1 MLLSMPLPLRTTAVW
16 GEFGEIQ
23 PLPWAY
29 GRCDV
34 VPVVY
39 TQDRT
44 QWLVADHAIAGV
56 DGVRVGDADATFVW
70 RNAADSS
77 GHAVALVEL
86 ATAPESGA
94 AISVALRGALHPRTG
109 VLLENPADIAWDMLT
124 RSGIVTTESE
134 WMAFRR
140 QCTNAGLVCAG
151 VFDEIVTVRSAL
163 DDLLSSVGAVWSA
176 GARGW
181 ARLWPSN

>member
-1 MLLSMPLPLRTTAVW
+1 MLLSMPIPLRTTAVW
-16 GEFGEIQ
+16 GEFGDIQ

-29 GRCDV
+29 GRCSV
-34 VPVVY
+34 VPVPY

-44 QWLVADHAIAGV
+44 QYLVADHAIAGV
-56 DGVRVGDADATFVW
+56 DSVLVGGSSVAFSW
-70 RNAADSS
+70 RNAADSA
-77 GHAVALVEL
+77 GHAIALIQL

-94 AISVALRGALHPRTG
+94 SVAASLRGALHPRTG
-109 VLLENPADIAWDMLT
+109 VLLENPADIAWDFLN
-124 RSGIVTTESE
+124 RAGIVTAEAT
-134 WMAFRR
+134 WMTFRR
-140 QCTNAGLVCAG
+140 QCANAGLVCAG
-151 VFDEIVTVRSAL
+151 SFAGVVTIRSAM